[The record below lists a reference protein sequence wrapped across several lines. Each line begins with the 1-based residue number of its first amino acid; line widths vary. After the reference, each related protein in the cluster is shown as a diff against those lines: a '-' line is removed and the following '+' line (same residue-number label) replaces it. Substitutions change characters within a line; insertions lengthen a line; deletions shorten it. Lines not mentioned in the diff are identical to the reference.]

1 MVVFSAVVLPLVARL
16 NLEMSQVVGLSFWMY
31 LLFGFSALP
40 WGLLGDR
47 WQGNA
52 LMVIMFVGSGV
63 SGLAAAYFMNS
74 PALLSLAL
82 AGIGFFSGIYHPIGM
97 GLISKGVRRISLAM
111 GYNAAF
117 GGLGLV
123 VGPLLTGILNWLAG
137 PAAAFLFLGTLNL
150 GGVVLMALL
159 PLGSFE
165 PEPKSTAE
173 SKSPNGMLGAFLI
186 LLVATGLAG
195 IAFSGATLILP
206 AYIELKSHGILDAL
220 YSVWGRPI
228 SGNLLATTITSLIYT
243 TGMVGQYLGG
253 HVAERT
259 DQRYSYLVFHAICII
274 PAFLM
279 AFTQNVTLVGLAVV
293 YFLFQLGMQPMEN
306 TLVALYSPR
315 NLHHSAFG
323 LKFVLTFGV
332 GSLGVKMVQ
341 WIDAAWG
348 IEAVFVALGVISV
361 MLVMSILALIR
372 WTAVREARAELQ
384 AAEV

>member
-1 MVVFSAVVLPLVARL
+1 
-16 NLEMSQVVGLSFWMY
+16 
-31 LLFGFSALP
+31 
-40 WGLLGDR
+40 
-47 WQGNA
+47 
-52 LMVIMFVGSGV
+52 
-63 SGLAAAYFMNS
+63 
-74 PALLSLAL
+74 
-82 AGIGFFSGIYHPIGM
+82 
-97 GLISKGVRRISLAM
+97 
-111 GYNAAF
+111 
-117 GGLGLV
+117 
-123 VGPLLTGILNWLAG
+123 
-137 PAAAFLFLGTLNL
+137 
-150 GGVVLMALL
+150 
-159 PLGSFE
+159 
-165 PEPKSTAE
+165 
-173 SKSPNGMLGAFLI
+173 
-186 LLVATGLAG
+186 
-195 IAFSGATLILP
+195 
-206 AYIELKSHGILDAL
+206 
-220 YSVWGRPI
+220 
-228 SGNLLATTITSLIYT
+228 
-243 TGMVGQYLGG
+243 MVGQYLGG